1 MAKRNV
7 VVIGASAGGVEALRT
22 LVSGLPSDFPAAVL
36 VVLHLPAESP
46 SALPLILR
54 RAGALP
60 VSDAQ
65 DDSPLRDGHILVA
78 PPDHHVIV
86 FDNRVALSRGPRENG
101 HRPAVDVMFRSA
113 ARAKGA
119 QTIGVVL
126 SGALDD
132 GAAGMVA
139 ITLRGGVG
147 VVQDPADALHAAMP
161 QNCIEAAQPEHVLP
175 VEKIPA
181 LLCELV
187 QQEVDGAAAEP
198 SELMKM
204 ETAMADLDPS
214 ALNDPDRPGEPAG
227 LSCPDCNGTL
237 FQIQEGGLLRFRCR
251 VGHAWS
257 PQNLLA
263 EQAASLEGAL
273 WIALR
278 SLEEKAALSRD
289 MSARATARGHDRT
302 ADRFADDGQEAV
314 NAANLVRDLIVRI
327 ASGTISLIEETEK
340 SG

>member
-1 MAKRNV
+1 VAKRNFV
-7 VVIGASAGGVEALRT
+7 VVGASAGGVEALRT
-22 LVSGLPSDFPAAVL
+22 LVHGLPSDFPAAVL

-54 RAGALP
+54 RAGSLP
-60 VSDAQ
+60 VSQAQ
-65 DDSPLRDGHILVA
+65 NDSPLRNGHILVA
-78 PPDHHVIV
+78 PPDRHVIV
-86 FDNRVALSRGPRENG
+86 FDNRVTLTRGPRENG

-119 QTIGVVL
+119 QAIGVVL

-139 ITLRGGVG
+139 ITLRGGLG
-147 VVQDPADALHAAMP
+147 VVQDPADALHPAMP
-161 QNCIEAAQPEHVLP
+161 QNAIEAAHPEHVLP

-181 LLCELV
+181 LLCDLV
-187 QQEVDGAAAEP
+187 QQEVHGPGAEP
-198 SELMKM
+198 SELMEM

-227 LSCPDCNGTL
+227 LGCPDCNGSL
-237 FQIQEGGLLRFRCR
+237 FQIHEGGLLRFRCR

-257 PQNLLA
+257 PQSLLA
-263 EQAASLEGAL
+263 EQAVSLEGAL
-273 WIALR
+273 WMALR

-302 ADRFADDGQEAV
+302 ANRFADDGQEAI
-314 NAANLVRDLIVRI
+314 NAANLVRDLIARI
-327 ASGTISLIEETEK
+327 ASGSISLTEEIEQ
-340 SG
+340 SS

>member
-1 MAKRNV
+1 VTKRNLV
-7 VVIGASAGGVEALRT
+7 VVGASAGGVEALRT
-22 LVSGLPSDFPAAVL
+22 LVHGLPSDFPAAVL

-54 RAGALP
+54 RAGSLP
-60 VSDAQ
+60 VSQAQ
-65 DDSPLRDGHILVA
+65 NDSPLREGHILVA

-86 FDNRVALSRGPRENG
+86 YDNRVTLSRGPRENG

-113 ARAKGA
+113 ARAKGV

-139 ITLRGGVG
+139 ITLRGGLG
-147 VVQDPADALHAAMP
+147 VVQDPDDALHPAMP
-161 QNCIEAAQPEHVLP
+161 QNAIEAAHPEHVLP
-175 VEKIPA
+175 VEKIPT
-181 LLCELV
+181 LLCDLV
-187 QQEVDGAAAEP
+187 QQEVHGPDG
-198 SELMKM
+198 ELSQLMEM

-214 ALNDPDRPGEPAG
+214 ALNDPERPGEPAG
-227 LSCPDCNGTL
+227 LGCPDCNGSL
-237 FQIQEGGLLRFRCR
+237 FQIHEGGLLRFRCR

-257 PQNLLA
+257 PQSLLA

-273 WIALR
+273 WMALR

-289 MSARATARGHDRT
+289 MSARATSRGHDRT
-302 ADRFADDGQEAV
+302 ATRFADDGQEAI
-314 NAANLVRDLIVRI
+314 NAANLVRDLIARI
-327 ASGTISLIEETEK
+327 SSGSISLTEEIEQ
-340 SG
+340 SS

>member
-1 MAKRNV
+1 VAKHNL

-22 LVSGLPSDFPAAVL
+22 LVSGLPKDFPAAVL

-60 VSDAQ
+60 VSQAQ
-65 DDSPLRDGHILVA
+65 NDSPLREGHILVA

-86 FDNRVALSRGPRENG
+86 FDNRVTLSRGPRENG

-119 QTIGVVL
+119 RTIGVVL

-147 VVQDPADALHAAMP
+147 VVQDPTDALHPAMP
-161 QNCIEAAQPEHVLP
+161 QHAIEAAHPEHVLP
-175 VEKIPA
+175 VEKMPA
-181 LLCELV
+181 LLCDLV
-187 QQEVDGAAAEP
+187 QQEVHAPDGEL
-198 SELMKM
+198 SELMEM

-227 LSCPDCNGTL
+227 LGCPDCNGSL
-237 FQIQEGGLLRFRCR
+237 FQIHEGGLLRFRCR

-257 PQNLLA
+257 PQSLLA

-273 WIALR
+273 WMALR

-302 ADRFADDGQEAV
+302 AMRFADDGQEAI
-314 NAANLVRDLIVRI
+314 NAANLVRDLITRI
-327 ASGTISLIEETEK
+327 SSGSISLTEESEQ
-340 SG
+340 SS

>member
-1 MAKRNV
+1 M

-22 LVSGLPSDFPAAVL
+22 LVRGLPGDFPAAVL
-36 VVLHLPAESP
+36 VVLHLPAEGP

-54 RAGALP
+54 RAGSLP
-60 VSDAQ
+60 VTDAQ
-65 DDSPLRDGHILVA
+65 HDSELREGHILVA

-86 FDNRVALSRGPRENG
+86 FGNHVTLSRGPRENG

-147 VVQDPADALHAAMP
+147 VVQDPADALQPAMP
-161 QNCIEAAQPEHVLP
+161 QNCIEAAHPEHVLP

-181 LLCELV
+181 LLCDLV
-187 QQEVDGAAAEP
+187 QQEVRGPDAEP
-198 SELMKM
+198 SELMEM
-204 ETAMADLDPS
+204 ETAMAGLDPS
-214 ALNDPDRPGEPAG
+214 ALNVPDRPGEPAG

-237 FQIQEGGLLRFRCR
+237 FQIHEGGLLRFRCR

-257 PQNLLA
+257 PHSLLV
-263 EQAASLEGAL
+263 EQASALEGAL
-273 WIALR
+273 WMALR

-289 MSARATARGHDRT
+289 MSARAAARGHDRT
-302 ADRFADDGQEAV
+302 ATRFIDDGQEAI
-314 NAANLVRDLIVRI
+314 NAADLVRDLIARI
-327 ASGTISLIEETEK
+327 ASGSVSLIEESK
-340 SG
+340 QSV